1 MMNKK
6 NKRFMVILEA
16 HPNMENDF
24 ITKILTE
31 WYEKQV
37 ENELFIEKHQLSK

>member
-1 MMNKK
+1 MNKK
-6 NKRFMVILEA
+6 DKHFMVILEA
-16 HPNMENDF
+16 HPNKKNDF

-37 ENELFIEKHQLSK
+37 ENELFIENNL